1 MTLCSSCG
9 RLPAAMLV
17 GGAHVCLMCAMQSD
31 DPSVTRQIREMG
43 LTETELKR
51 MRKTIRGEE
60 EPPQETPMP
69 REIPELTEIEGIE
82 VVSPAY
88 EAAPPVQNTPRFR
101 LSGSQPYGDRIIL
114 IFTDTETGV
123 QYITNDELTGFSPLL
138 DANGKPLISY

>member
-1 MTLCSSCG
+1 
-9 RLPAAMLV
+9 
-17 GGAHVCLMCAMQSD
+17 
-31 DPSVTRQIREMG
+31 
-43 LTETELKR
+43 
-51 MRKTIRGEE
+51 
-60 EPPQETPMP
+60 MP

-101 LSGSQPYGDRIIL
+101 LSGSQPYGDRILL

-138 DANGKPLISY
+138 DADGKPLISY